1 MPSRMTSFK
10 KYLQFLSFDQQIL
23 KINSAIDDMRNC
35 LYLFDEKANINR
47 KYSAI
52 NELKTLR
59 RKIISENRE
68 IIMLLCVL
76 FILIKSLSL
85 YSGQ

>member
-1 MPSRMTSFK
+1 MTSFK

-23 KINSAIDDMRNC
+23 KINSTIDDMRNF
-35 LYLFDEKANINR
+35 LHLFDEKENISR

-59 RKIISENRE
+59 RKIISGNKE

>member
-23 KINSAIDDMRNC
+23 KINSAIDDMHNC
-35 LYLFDEKANINR
+35 LHLFDEKENISR
-47 KYSAI
+47 KYCAI

-59 RKIISENRE
+59 RKIISDNKE

-85 YSGQ
+85 YSVQ

>member
-1 MPSRMTSFK
+1 MTSFK
-10 KYLQFLSFDQQIL
+10 KYLQFLSFHQQIL
-23 KINSAIDDMRNC
+23 KINSIDDMRNC
-35 LYLFDEKANINR
+35 LHLFDEKENISG

-59 RKIISENRE
+59 RKIISGNKE

-76 FILIKSLSL
+76 FILIKSFSL

>member
-10 KYLQFLSFDQQIL
+10 KYLQFLSFDQTIL
-23 KINSAIDDMRNC
+23 KIDSTIGDIRNC
-35 LYLFDEKANINR
+35 LQLFHEKENINR

-59 RKIISENRE
+59 RNIISDNKE
-68 IIMLLCVL
+68 IIILLCTL
-76 FILIKSLSL
+76 FIFKKSLTLNS
-85 YSGQ
+85 

>member
-10 KYLQFLSFDQQIL
+10 KYLQILSFDQQIL
-23 KINSAIDDMRNC
+23 KINSTIDDMCNC
-35 LYLFDEKANINR
+35 LHLFDEKENINR

-59 RKIISENRE
+59 RKIISDNKE
-68 IIMLLCVL
+68 IIILLCTL
-76 FILIKSLSL
+76 FIFKKYLTLNS
-85 YSGQ
+85 

>member
-1 MPSRMTSFK
+1 MTSFK

-23 KINSAIDDMRNC
+23 KINSTIDDMRNF
-35 LYLFDEKANINR
+35 LHLFDEKENISR

-85 YSGQ
+85 YSVQ

>member
-1 MPSRMTSFK
+1 MTSFK
-10 KYLQFLSFDQQIL
+10 KYLQLLSFHQQIL
-23 KINSAIDDMRNC
+23 KINSTIDDMRNC
-35 LYLFDEKANINR
+35 FHLFDEKENISG

-52 NELKTLR
+52 NELKTLS
-59 RKIISENRE
+59 RKIISDNKE